1 MLRYTRMGPQDGP
14 VVVFLHAVGIS
25 SWMWHSVVAH
35 MPEVQTLLIDLPGHG
50 DSNALPWQDLST
62 TAKAVADVIEQEA
75 SGKPVHLIGLS
86 LGAYVGMTLLSQ
98 QPQRFETAFLS
109 GMHAGGMPNR
119 WAMRTLS
126 TLMAPFATRPFFA
139 RKTAGMLGGDT
150 ADVDAFV
157 AEAGRTRPQAFR
169 RASIDAVEYA
179 LPDNLER
186 IEARVMVASGSKEHP
201 LILHSLDEITS
212 RIPHSGKFQ
221 AQGLGH
227 GWSGQDPALFAQVAL
242 AHMAG
247 DDVP

>member
-1 MLRYTRMGPQDGP
+1 MLRYTRIGPEDGP

-35 MPEVQTLLIDLPGHG
+35 MPKVQALLIDLPGHG
-50 DSNALPWQDLST
+50 DSNTFAWQDLHT
-62 TAKAVADVIEQEA
+62 TAKAVADVIDQEA

-98 QPQRFETAFLS
+98 HPQRFETALLS

-119 WAMRTLS
+119 RVMRALS

-139 RKTAGMLGGDT
+139 RKTAKMLGGDT
-150 ADVDAFV
+150 ADADAFV
-157 AEAGRTRPQAFR
+157 SEAGHTRAQAFR
-169 RASIDAVEYA
+169 RASIDAVEYS
-179 LPDNLER
+179 LPGNLED
-186 IEARVMVASGSKEHP
+186 IKTRVVVAAGSKEHP
-201 LILHSLDEITS
+201 LILHSLDEITR
-212 RIPHSGKFQ
+212 RIHHSKTFQ

-242 AHMAG
+242 ANMAG
-247 DDVP
+247 DEVS